1 MAGDERAQP
10 LLSLAEGGGQVVVFG
25 EQPGQQFNARDAHA
39 GTLPGVQGHAR
50 GEVAVQDDPYAT
62 VLPKATGPLD
72 DIADTLLA
80 RARPAGELA
89 DDTALLL
96 VMVP

>member
-1 MAGDERAQP
+1 M
-10 LLSLAEGGGQVVVFG
+10 
-25 EQPGQQFNARDAHA
+25 
-39 GTLPGVQGHAR
+39 QGHAR

-62 VLPKATGPLD
+62 VLPKATPLD
-72 DIADTLLA
+72 DTADTLLA
-80 RARPAGELA
+80 RARPTGELA

>member
-1 MAGDERAQP
+1 M
-10 LLSLAEGGGQVVVFG
+10 
-25 EQPGQQFNARDAHA
+25 
-39 GTLPGVQGHAR
+39 QGHAP
-50 GEVAVQDDPYAT
+50 GEVAVQDDPFAT
-62 VLPKATGPLD
+62 VLSKATGPLD

-80 RARPAGELA
+80 RARSTGERA

>member
-1 MAGDERAQP
+1 M
-10 LLSLAEGGGQVVVFG
+10 
-25 EQPGQQFNARDAHA
+25 
-39 GTLPGVQGHAR
+39 
-50 GEVAVQDDPYAT
+50 QDDSYAT

-80 RARPAGELA
+80 RARPTGELA